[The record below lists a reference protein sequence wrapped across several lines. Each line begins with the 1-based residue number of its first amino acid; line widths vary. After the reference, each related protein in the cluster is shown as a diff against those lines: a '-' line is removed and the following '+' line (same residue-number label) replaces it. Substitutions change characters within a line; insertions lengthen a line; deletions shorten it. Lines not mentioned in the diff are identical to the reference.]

1 MSTSDDSSRRDLS
14 GNRRAAERSG
24 SIAVYTAITG
34 EYDRLKEPPR
44 AAEPGVNFVVFV
56 DEPTRSAMTS
66 QVWCPRDVHAE
77 FRDPVRNAKIHKI
90 LSHVYFPDVEYS
102 LWLDGSVA
110 IRSADSIRKLVETY
124 LVDCDL
130 VVFRHSKR
138 DCVYQE
144 ASVCLQRRLDDPAVI
159 WDQVCRYT
167 KEGHPPNAGLAE
179 CTVVLRRHTAA
190 VKAFNEAW
198 WEEVANGSTRD
209 QLSFPC
215 VARRVGLRYGMF
227 PGTISSNPLFGREP
241 HAGALQARASRWRRR
256 ARSHRSWLSA
266 AARATMIALRS
277 AARRKSPGLP
287 SWLKASAAAVPH
299 SGACGAAAPARR
311 DVPESAAP
319 VSRVAARKRIAFGPV
334 RDLPSWGW
342 VGFDTARELSKYYDV
357 QVYHSWSPPP
367 DCDILLV
374 VKERPPEQ
382 FVLDAQRKKAKLI
395 YCPVDAYGEI
405 GQLAR
410 HADLFRAC
418 AMVLVHCERL
428 LPLVRPYCAN
438 VHFVDHHIRY
448 ATKEMVNYNDA
459 GYILWI
465 GGCQYVP
472 YLARWLEHHPIE
484 QEIRILT
491 DIDNY
496 RARHAARVLAA
507 EIGMRFGVY
516 RGTESIADCRV
527 YQWSERR
534 QQAMMR
540 ECRGALDIKMTAR
553 FEQAHK
559 PPTKAQ
565 QYVASG
571 IPFAVN
577 PDSYSAEYF
586 RARGFEL
593 ASPADTA
600 RWLSREY
607 WEETRVW
614 GERLRAATSIEAVGA
629 RYRQLIEM
637 L

>member
-1 MSTSDDSSRRDLS
+1 MSTSDDSPRRNLS
-14 GNRRAAERSG
+14 GNPRESVRPG
-24 SIAVYTAITG
+24 SIVVYTAVTG
-34 EYDRLKEPPR
+34 EYDRLKEPPH
-44 AAEPGVNFVVFV
+44 AAVSGANFVAFV
-56 DEPTRSAMTS
+56 DAPTRSAMTS
-66 QVWCPRDVHAE
+66 DVWQPRAVHAE

-110 IRSADSIRKLVETY
+110 IRSADSIRRLVEVH
-124 LVDCDL
+124 LADCDL

-144 ASVCLQRRLDDPAVI
+144 ASICLQRRLDDPAVI
-159 WDQVCRYT
+159 WDQIRRYT
-167 KEGHPPNAGLAE
+167 KEGHPPHGGLAE

-198 WEEVANGSTRD
+198 WEEITNGSTRD
-209 QLSFPC
+209 QLSFPY
-215 VARRVGLRYGMF
+215 VARKMGLRYGTF
-227 PGTISSNPLFGREP
+227 PGTIFSNPLFRREP
-241 HAGALQARASRWRRR
+241 HAAALQARPSRRRMR

-266 AARATMIALRS
+266 AARATMMMLRA
-277 AARRKSPGLP
+277 AARSKPPGVP
-287 SWLKASAAAVPH
+287 PWLQASAAAVAA
-299 SGACGAAAPARR
+299 GADGNAAPAAR
-311 DVPESAAP
+311 DVPHSTARLSGVP
-319 VSRVAARKRIAFGPV
+319 ARKRIAFGPV

-357 QVYHSWSPPP
+357 RIYDSWSSPP
-367 DCDILLV
+367 DCDILFA
-374 VKERPPEQ
+374 VKEQPPER
-382 FVLDAQRKKAKLI
+382 FVLEAQRKKAKLI
-395 YCPVDAYGEI
+395 YCPIDVYSEI

-410 HADLFRAC
+410 DADLFRAC

-428 LPLVRPYCAN
+428 LPLVRPYCAS
-438 VHFVDHHIRY
+438 VHFVDHHTRY
-448 ATKEMVNYNDA
+448 ATREMVEYKDA

-472 YLARWLEHHPIE
+472 YLVRWLEHHPIE
-484 QEIRILT
+484 HEIRILT
-491 DIDNY
+491 DIDDY

-516 RGTESIADCRV
+516 RSTRSIAGCGV
-527 YQWSERR
+527 YEWSELR
-534 QQAMMR
+534 QQRMMR
-540 ECRGALDIKMTAR
+540 ECKGALDIKMTAR

-586 RARGFEL
+586 RARGFQI
-593 ASPADTA
+593 ASPADTG

-607 WEETRVW
+607 WEETRTW